1 MSETNELYKARD
13 IEILLNLTEASL
25 TDDMLDVAQKQVE
38 EILDKDY
45 GSAKSET
52 EEFYLYEKTNVIKLK
67 HRNIVEV
74 SSFTIEDVNED
85 GLSEDDDEYY
95 LLKNEGIIKCSLL
108 TTFKTITITYTY
120 GNCSIGTLDKYLQV
134 LFVLKQIIMTN
145 PDLINKEE
153 ISEKIGDYSVTYNVT
168 ELKSRPELIDKE
180 INKVISISDGN
191 DLFFF

>member
-1 MSETNELYKARD
+1 MSETNELYKSAD
-13 IEILLNLTEASL
+13 IEILLNLTEDTL
-25 TDDMLDVAQKQVE
+25 TDDILDIAQKQVE

-52 EEFYLYEKTNVIKLK
+52 EEFYLYEKTDIIKLK
-67 HRNIVEV
+67 HRNIIAI
-74 SSFTIEDVNED
+74 SSFTIEDVDED

-120 GNCSIGTLDKYLQV
+120 GICSIGTLDKYLQV

>member
-1 MSETNELYKARD
+1 MSETNELYKSAD
-13 IEILLNLTEASL
+13 IEILLNLTEDTL
-25 TDDMLDVAQKQVE
+25 TDDILDIAQKQVE

-52 EEFYLYEKTNVIKLK
+52 EEFYLYEKTDIIKLK
-67 HRNIVEV
+67 HRNIIAI
-74 SSFTIEDVNED
+74 SSFTIEDVDED